1 MARRCPS
8 QPSWSLCRKSLL
20 LHTWLIW
27 QAANLVVLSLIE
39 GDAFVGVNRRPKLIR
54 LIAKGYVIVQFVLN
68 VAVNVSDML
77 EGK

>member
-1 MARRCPS
+1 M
-8 QPSWSLCRKSLL
+8 
-20 LHTWLIW
+20 
-27 QAANLVVLSLIE
+27 VLSLIE
-39 GDAFVGVNRRPKLIR
+39 GDAFVGVNCRPKLIR